1 MSSQPGEATTF
12 AELVVIHAS
21 DHGAA
26 TGSADA
32 RGWRPA
38 MEDAVVVSRDA
49 VPGAV
54 TLAVFDGHGGVDV
67 AKAGAAALGPK
78 LKELSKSLPP
88 SEYLAQVFP
97 MMDAAIKKS
106 DGAKFEAM
114 GSTAVCVVVTSDEIA
129 CGWLGDS
136 KALLGTAQS
145 GEALSTDHKPTD
157 AGEKARIAAA
167 DGHVLRGRVNGVLAV
182 SRALGDYLY
191 KQKAGAPPE
200 GQLVSCAP
208 DVTTRKRDPSG
219 DDFLVLACDGLWEKM
234 TIEQARALVRCAWQ
248 MGYKGPSD
256 LAKRLVEY
264 ALMAGSTDNITCV
277 VHVLDSKRLDALSE
291 ADARAGCELCG
302 NQIS

>member
-32 RGWRPA
+32 R
-38 MEDAVVVSRDA
+38 
-49 VPGAV
+49 
-54 TLAVFDGHGGVDV
+54 GGVDV

-97 MMDAAIKKS
+97 MMDAAIKEK
-106 DGAKFEAM
+106 DGARFEAM
-114 GSTAVCVVVTSDEIA
+114 GSTAVCVVVTAEEIA

-145 GEALSTDHKPTD
+145 VEALSTEHKPTD

-167 DGHVLRGRVNGVLAV
+167 DG
-182 SRALGDYLY
+182 
-191 KQKAGAPPE
+191 
-200 GQLVSCAP
+200 
-208 DVTTRKRDPSG
+208 
-219 DDFLVLACDGLWEKM
+219 
-234 TIEQARALVRCAWQ
+234 
-248 MGYKGPSD
+248 
-256 LAKRLVEY
+256 
-264 ALMAGSTDNITCV
+264 
-277 VHVLDSKRLDALSE
+277 
-291 ADARAGCELCG
+291 
-302 NQIS
+302 